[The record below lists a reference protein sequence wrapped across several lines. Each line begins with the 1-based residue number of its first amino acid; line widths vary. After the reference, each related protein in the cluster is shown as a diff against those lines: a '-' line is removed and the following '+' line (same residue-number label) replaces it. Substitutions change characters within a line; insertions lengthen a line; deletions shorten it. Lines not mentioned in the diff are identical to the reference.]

1 MKIAQVAPLF
11 ESVPPKGYGGTERV
25 VSYLTEELV
34 AMGHDVT
41 LFATADSVTSASLI
55 PITTKS
61 LRADAGSPV
70 ALACHTTQLGRLGKC
85 AARFDVIH
93 FHTDYLHFPMARQ
106 LATPHVTTLHGRLD
120 LPELAPLYKQFNDIP
135 LVSISDTQRAPL
147 PWANWH
153 ATVYHGLPSDLYD
166 FGPTPDDY
174 CVFLGRIAREKR
186 PDRAIDIAVR
196 AGMPIVIA
204 AKIDP
209 ADAAYFET
217 SIRPLLAHPLVR
229 FIGEVG
235 EAEKR
240 QLLANARALLFPIDW
255 PEPFGLVMIESF
267 ACGTPV
273 IAYRHG
279 SVPEVVTEG
288 VTGFVVDNQ
297 EQALGALLRI
307 ASIDRR
313 RCRDVFET
321 RFSARQ
327 MALRYVQLYDALRS
341 GRGGTPR
348 ASTQALGFTP
358 KYKQEDH
365 HG

>member
-41 LFATADSVTSASLI
+41 LFATADSMTSARLI

-70 ALACHTTQLGRLGKC
+70 ALACHTTQLGRLGK
-85 AARFDVIH
+85 AAAGFDVIH

-120 LPELAPLYKQFNDIP
+120 LPELAPLYKQFNDVP
-135 LVSISDTQRAPL
+135 LVSISNAQRTPL

-153 ATVYHGLPSDLYD
+153 GTVYHGLPTDLY
-166 FGPTPDDY
+166 GPGFAPHNY
-174 CVFLGRIAREKR
+174 CVFLGRISREKR
-186 PDRAIDIAVR
+186 PDRAIDIAIR
-196 AGMPIVIA
+196 ASMPIVIA
-204 AKIDP
+204 AKVDP
-209 ADAAYFET
+209 SDADYYEAY
-217 SIRPLLAHPLVR
+217 IKPLLSHPLVR

-235 EAEKR
+235 EADKR
-240 QLLANARALLFPIDW
+240 ELLSNARALLFPIDW

-267 ACGTPV
+267 ACATPV
-273 IAYRHG
+273 IAYGHG
-279 SVPEVVTEG
+279 SVPEIVTDG
-288 VTGFVVDNQ
+288 VNGFVVADQ
-297 EQALGALLRI
+297 DQALRALLQI
-307 ASIDRR
+307 DSIDRCH
-313 RCRDVFET
+313 CRAAFEQ

-327 MALRYVQLYDALRS
+327 MALRYVELYKTLCKGPGSA
-341 GRGGTPR
+341 PHPA
-348 ASTQALGFTP
+348 ASSHP
-358 KYKQEDH
+358 KFKEEDH